1 MLHRV
6 AVVPVK
12 TSINALIEKSL
23 EKEFLNIN
31 VIKRAILS
39 HKSTI
44 QHVLTLNAIYKK
56 YLNGDKITA
65 QELDDAFTLCGT
77 IEEIDDSEKINMAKS
92 QISAYEDVITE
103 ENKQLIQFKLK
114 LAIAI
119 DSLHQLVKKFNSEHY
134 CCQLDSTQTVEEIYW
149 NWSMNKPNS
158 KICEK
163 FSCDLKKK
171 IDNS

>member
-1 MLHRV
+1 MV
-6 AVVPVK
+6 SVK
-12 TSINALIEKSL
+12 TSIEAFEEKSHIEKSL

-31 VIKRAILS
+31 VINRAIFN

-44 QHVLTLNAIYKK
+44 QHVLTLNMIYKK

-92 QISAYEDVITE
+92 QISAYEDVIIE
-103 ENKQLIQFKLK
+103 EKKQLEKFELK
-114 LAIAI
+114 RAKAI
-119 DSLHQLVKKFNSEHY
+119 DSLYQLVKKFNSEHY
-134 CCQLDSTQTVEEIYW
+134 CCQYDSKQTVEEIYW
-149 NWSMNKPNS
+149 NWSMNKPDS
-158 KICEK
+158 KICK
-163 FSCDLKKK
+163 GFSCDLKKK